1 MIFLSQLCSSREGCW
16 AGMVGQVGEGLEVD
30 LNLVASLSVDS
41 GMPQDIRVYPIR
53 CRLPAMN
60 FLQNQ
65 SSQGKT
71 R

>member
-1 MIFLSQLCSSREGCW
+1 
-16 AGMVGQVGEGLEVD
+16 MVGQVGEGLEVD

-41 GMPQDIRVYPIR
+41 GMAQDIRVYPIR